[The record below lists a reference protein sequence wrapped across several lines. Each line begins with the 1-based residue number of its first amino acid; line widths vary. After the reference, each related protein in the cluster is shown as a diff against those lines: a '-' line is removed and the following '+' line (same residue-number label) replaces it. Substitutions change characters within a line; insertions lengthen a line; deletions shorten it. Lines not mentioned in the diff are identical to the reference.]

1 MTKLISIDV
10 GIKNLGLC
18 ILCINRD
25 DTIDIVDW
33 QTVSL
38 VDDVSKKCDGYT
50 SSKEKCINSAKY
62 VLGDECFCGIH
73 KKDKAILI
81 KKKKA
86 EKENMVT
93 LGINMKKV
101 FDRIMCDISGIEI
114 VLIENQ
120 ISPLA
125 NRMKTL
131 QGMIMQYFI
140 MHDLKKIEMISSQN
154 KLKIYEQ
161 FVNTVKENDSNNSNN
176 SKSISNSYSIRK
188 KLGIMLTDHILT
200 INKNWEVYHKLFVG
214 KKKDDLAD
222 SFLQGLYYVKKV
234 LGKKI
239 GD

>member
-1 MTKLISIDV
+1 MSKLISIDV

-18 ILCINRD
+18 IFCIKED
-25 DTIDIVDW
+25 DTIDVEKW

-38 VDDVSKKCDGYT
+38 VGDVTIKCDGYT
-50 SSKEKCINSAKY
+50 SSKQKCVNNASY
-62 VLGDECFCGIH
+62 TMGDECFCGVH
-73 KKDKAILI
+73 KRKGATLI

-93 LGINMKKV
+93 LGKNMKNI
-101 FDRIMCDISGIEI
+101 FDELMCDVSGIEI

-120 ISPLA
+120 ISPIA

-140 MHDLKKIEMISSQN
+140 MRGLERIEMISSQN
-154 KLKIYEQ
+154 KLKIYDQ
-161 FVNTVKENDSNNSNN
+161 YVKGVKETNG
-176 SKSISNSYSIRK
+176 NSYNVRK

-200 INKNWEVYHKLFVG
+200 VNKEWEIYRELFVG

-222 SFLQGLYYVKKV
+222 SFLQGLYYIKKI
-234 LGKKI
+234 LNKKI